1 MPSTNGNAVTVAGVE
16 YTEVSHEV
24 LFGPEEL
31 AEEGLST
38 FPFEAFN
45 NLPAFITSASL
56 SNPLFDFGVAVVNAA
71 DESFDGFVD
80 DLAAVTTAALEL
92 ISDVIVGADGADI
105 QVAVTINPTLG
116 PGTVASATAGSF
128 FVGPEDENGFVEVF
142 TSAQLELQQGVD
154 LNGDT
159 PDIVINVNPEFLLG
173 ASFDVDPDRVAVPGV
188 TDFVSVLAHE
198 IIHSLGF
205 LSFRD
210 NTGQDFLLDI
220 DGDGELETLDSTY
233 GTFVEFDEVDGFLTP
248 TFNGDNAVEVYG
260 EAITL
265 ESTFDSAGS
274 DVSHFALR
282 NPDGSIADTALA
294 LENPSVI
301 PGDIVTLGALE
312 LAVFEDLG
320 YTVERPDGIGLVN
333 TLDGLPFTP
342 TVSVN
347 QQLSANGDTVE
358 LTLQFDSASL
368 FTTLP
373 SSVGI
378 TVVDADGSEQTL
390 RAQFN
395 PGETTVTIELDA
407 AEFFDV
413 TGPDGFTSISGDI
426 DVTLFFPAQAE
437 LANGGQTETVSV
449 SANLISGTIGDD
461 VINGSHGNDQLF
473 GGDGADDVNGGN
485 GNDLVS
491 GGAGDDELDGSHGND
506 SLIGGAGDDD
516 LSGGTGHD
524 LLFGGDGND
533 TVEGSHS
540 NDTLDGGSGDDEI
553 DGGTGNDV
561 INAGAGSDVVEGSH
575 GNDLVFAGAGDDD
588 VELGTG
594 NDTVTAGDGN
604 DTLDGSHG
612 NDLLIGDAGD
622 DNISAGTGNDILV
635 AGAGSDTLEG
645 SHGNDN
651 FILGF
656 GNQDDADVITDFGRN
671 DTLSL
676 DGFTTFET
684 AEDVL
689 AAAAQ
694 VGDDVLITLDAA
706 TNQTVLL
713 EDVDLSSLRA
723 SNISLETEEFELP
736 TFGSFISNDLANLA

>member
-1 MPSTNGNAVTVAGVE
+1 MPNTTGTTGVE
-16 YTEVSHEV
+16 YTEVSHET
-24 LFGPEEL
+24 LLGAEEV
-31 AEEGLST
+31 AEEGLAS

-45 NLPAFITSASL
+45 DLPAFVTSASL
-56 SNPLFDFGVAVVNAA
+56 NNPLFDFGVAVINAA
-71 DESFDGFVD
+71 DESFDDFVD

-92 ISDVIVGADGADI
+92 ISDVIVGADGANID
-105 QVAVTINPTLG
+105 VAVTINPTLG

-128 FVGPEDENGFVEVF
+128 FVGPESEDGFVEVF
-142 TSAQLELQQGVD
+142 TSAQLELINGTD

-173 ASFDVDPDRVAVPGV
+173 ASFDTDPDREAIPGV

-210 NTGQDFLLDI
+210 NTGEDFQLDI

-233 GTFVEFDEVDGFLTP
+233 GSFVEFEEIDGFLTP
-248 TFNGDNAVEVYG
+248 TFNGENAVEVYG

-320 YTVERPDGIGLVN
+320 YTVQSPERIGLVN
-333 TLDGLPFTP
+333 TLDSLPFTP

-347 QQLSANGDTVE
+347 QQLSANGDTIE

-378 TVVDADGSEQTL
+378 TVADADGSEQTL

-407 AEFFDV
+407 AEFFNV
-413 TGPDGFTSISGDI
+413 TGPDGFTSVSGDI

-437 LANGGQTETVSV
+437 LASGGQTETVSV

-491 GGAGDDELDGSHGND
+491 GGAGNDELDGSHGND

-516 LSGGTGHD
+516 LSGGNGND
-524 LLFGGDGND
+524 LVFGGDGND

-540 NDTLDGGSGDDEI
+540 NDTLDGGLGDDEI

-561 INAGAGSDVVEGSH
+561 INAGAGSDIVEGGH

-588 VELGTG
+588 IELGTG

-612 NDLLIGDAGD
+612 NDLLIGGAGD
-622 DNISAGTGNDILV
+622 DNISAGTGNDTLV

-656 GNQDDADVITDFGRN
+656 GNQDDADVITDFGRS

-713 EDVDLSSLRA
+713 EDVDISSLRA
-723 SNISLETEEFELP
+723 PNISLETEEFELP
-736 TFGSFISNDLANLA
+736 TFGSFISTDLGNLA